1 MMKNKM
7 VNNKKVNDMQQRMKN
22 GVNKVRISVLV
33 ILVCLLFAPLRA
45 QESVRIVP
53 RPVEATAVAG
63 MFRMTPSSVIS
74 VNDERL
80 KPLAE
85 YFSSLFVRP
94 AGFSLKVAVGSEG
107 DVRLALT
114 DNLAAEA
121 YRLHTDG
128 DGVYIEAGGCAGA
141 FYALQTLRLALPAA
155 IESQAPVEGVDWT
168 IPAMDVADSPRFA
181 YRGLMLDV
189 SRYFIPKKD
198 VLQIVD
204 CMAMLKLNKLHL
216 HLTDDNGW
224 RLEIKRYPR
233 LTDVGSWRVNR
244 NGEPFP
250 ARRNPLPGEAASVGG
265 YYTQDDMREI
275 IGYARERQVEIIPEI
290 DMPAHS
296 NAALA
301 AYPELACPVVDKH
314 VGVLPGLGGD
324 HADIIYCAGN
334 EQTFRFLEGV
344 IDEVAELFP
353 SKYIH
358 LGGDEAWKTYWK
370 KCPLCR
376 QRMKDE
382 NLPDEEELQSYF
394 MRRMS
399 RYVQNKGK
407 EVMGWDELTNSTL
420 PEDVVV
426 FGWQGFGN
434 AALKAAAQG
443 HRFVMTPAR
452 LLYLIRYQ
460 GPQWFEPLTYFG
472 NNTLKDVYAYEPV
485 RDDWK
490 PEYEPLL
497 MGVQGSM
504 WTEFCSHPADVTYQV
519 FPRLAAVAEV
529 AWSPKG
535 SKNWPAFVDALDGYL
550 EHLDA
555 KGIQYAR
562 SMYNI
567 QHTVTPV
574 GGKLEVDLMCERPDV
589 EIRYTT
595 DGMEPGTSSDR
606 YEGPLTVDA
615 GTVLKCATFRDGWKM
630 GQTLELRLDWNL
642 ATAKP
647 LLGLPAQAGVLVN
660 GLRGSLKQTD
670 FEWYTGEMSRP
681 LTFTVD
687 LLERRKVTECAL
699 GCITNYGM
707 GCHKP
712 RTLTV
717 EVSDDN
723 RTFVCAGS
731 LHFTDD
737 DIFKEGTFVE
747 DLKVKVGARARYV
760 RFTLE
765 VPGNCPPDHVRP
777 GQPSRIY
784 MDEVIIR

>member
-1 MMKNKM
+1 MGKM
-7 VNNKKVNDMQQRMKN
+7 IFNSRTL
-22 GVNKVRISVLV
+22 VLV
-33 ILVCLLFAPLRA
+33 VWTCLFARGLQA
-45 QESVRIVP
+45 QDPISVRIVP
-53 RPVEATAVAG
+53 RPVEAVAVAG
-63 MFRMTPSSVIS
+63 TFHITSSTVVS
-74 VNDERL
+74 VGDEGL

-85 YFSSLFVRP
+85 YFGSLFVRP
-94 AGFSLKVAVGSEG
+94 AGFSLKVCVGG
-107 DVRLALT
+107 HGNIRLERVDDLS
-114 DNLAAEA
+114 AEA
-121 YRLHTDG
+121 YRLHVDSN
-128 DGVYIEAGGCAGA
+128 GVLIEAGGYAGG

-155 IESQAPVEGVDWT
+155 IESFSPVEGVEWM
-168 IPAMDVADSPRFA
+168 IPAMHVVDSPRFA

-189 SRYFIPKKD
+189 SRYFIPKEN
-198 VLQIVD
+198 VLQIID

-233 LTDVGSWRVNR
+233 LTEVGSRRVNR
-244 NGEPFP
+244 NDVPFP
-250 ARRNPLPGEAASVGG
+250 ARRNPLPGEPASVGG

-275 IGYARERQVEIIPEI
+275 IAYAQARQVEIIPEI

-314 VGVLPGLGGD
+314 IGVLPGLGGD

-334 EQTFRFLEGV
+334 EQTFHFLEGV
-344 IDEVAELFP
+344 IDEVAALFP

-370 KCPLCR
+370 KCPLCQ

-399 RYVQNKGK
+399 RYVQSKGK
-407 EVMGWDELTNSTL
+407 EVMGWDELTNGTL
-420 PEDVVV
+420 PEGAIV

-472 NNTLKDVYAYEPV
+472 NNTLKDIYTYEPV
-485 RDDWK
+485 QKDWK

-504 WTEFCSHPADVTYQV
+504 WTEFCNHPSDVTYQV

-535 SKNWPAFVDALDGYL
+535 SKDWPAFVEALDGYL
-550 EHLDA
+550 AHLEA
-555 KGIQYAR
+555 KGIRYAR

-567 QHTVTPV
+567 QHTVMPA
-574 GGKLEVDLMCERPDV
+574 GGKLKVELVCERPDV

-595 DGMEPGTSSDR
+595 DGMEPGAASER

-615 GTVLKCATFRDGWKM
+615 DAVLKCATFRDGRKM
-630 GQTLELRLDWNL
+630 GKTLELRPGWNL

-647 LLGLPAQAGVLVN
+647 LLGLPPQAGILVN

-670 FEWYTGEMSRP
+670 FEWYTGDTSRP
-681 LTFTVD
+681 LAFTVD
-687 LLERRKVTECAL
+687 LLERREIRECTV

-723 RTFVCAGS
+723 RTFVPAGS
-731 LHFTDD
+731 LSFADSE
-737 DIFKEGTFVE
+737 IFREGTFVE
-747 DLKVKVGARARYV
+747 DLTLEADVKARYV
-760 RFTLE
+760 RFTLD

-784 MDEVIIR
+784 VDEVIIR

>member
-1 MMKNKM
+1 MGKM
-7 VNNKKVNDMQQRMKN
+7 IFNSRML
-22 GVNKVRISVLV
+22 VLV
-33 ILVCLLFAPLRA
+33 VWTCLFASGLQA
-45 QESVRIVP
+45 QDSASVRIVP
-53 RPVEATAVAG
+53 RPVEAVAVAG
-63 MFRMTPSSVIS
+63 TFHITSSTVVS
-74 VNDERL
+74 VGDEGL

-94 AGFSLKVAVGSEG
+94 AGFSLKVCVGG
-107 DVRLALT
+107 QGNIRLERVDDLS
-114 DNLAAEA
+114 AEA
-121 YRLHTDG
+121 YRLHVDSN
-128 DGVYIEAGGCAGA
+128 GVLIEAGGYAGG
-141 FYALQTLRLALPAA
+141 FYALQTLRLILPAA
-155 IESQAPVEGVDWT
+155 IESFSPVEGVDWT
-168 IPAMDVADSPRFA
+168 IPAMHVVDSPRFA

-189 SRYFIPKKD
+189 SRYFIPKEN
-198 VLQIVD
+198 VLQIID

-233 LTDVGSWRVNR
+233 LTEVGSRRVNR
-244 NGEPFP
+244 NGVPFP
-250 ARRNPLPGEAASVGG
+250 DRRNPLPGESTSVGG

-275 IGYARERQVEIIPEI
+275 IAYAQARQVEIIPEI

-301 AYPELACPVVDKH
+301 AYPELACPVVDKYI
-314 VGVLPGLGGD
+314 GVLPGLGGD

-334 EQTFRFLEGV
+334 EQTFHFLEGV
-344 IDEVAELFP
+344 IDEVAALFP

-370 KCPLCR
+370 KCPLCQ

-399 RYVQNKGK
+399 RYVQSKGK
-407 EVMGWDELTNSTL
+407 EVMGWDELTNGTL
-420 PEDVVV
+420 PEGAII

-472 NNTLKDVYAYEPV
+472 NNTLKDVYNYEPIQ
-485 RDDWK
+485 DNWK

-504 WTEFCSHPADVTYQV
+504 WTEFCNHPSDVTYQV
-519 FPRLAAVAEV
+519 FPRLVAVAEV
-529 AWSPKG
+529 AWSPKS
-535 SKNWPAFVDALDGYL
+535 SKDWPTFVEALDGYL
-550 EHLDA
+550 AHLQA
-555 KGIQYAR
+555 KGIQYAH

-574 GGKLEVDLMCERPDV
+574 DGKLKVDLMCERPDV

-595 DGMEPGTSSDR
+595 DGMEPGAESAL
-606 YEGPLTVDA
+606 YERSLILNGDA
-615 GTVLKCATFRDGWKM
+615 VIKCATFCDGKKM
-630 GQTLELRLDWNL
+630 GKTLELPLDWNL

-647 LLGLPAQAGVLVN
+647 LLGLPASANILVN

-670 FEWYTGEMSRP
+670 FEWYTGDMNRP

-687 LLERRKVTECAL
+687 LLKSYELTECAV

-712 RTLTV
+712 RVMKV
-717 EVSDDN
+717 EASDDN
-723 RTFVCAGS
+723 KVFVPVGS
-731 LHFTDD
+731 LSFSDAE
-737 DIFKEGTFVE
+737 IFKEGTFIE
-747 DLKVKVGARARYV
+747 DLKLKVDVKARYV
-760 RFTLE
+760 RFILDG
-765 VPGNCPPDHVRP
+765 PGNCPSDHVRP
-777 GQPSRIY
+777 GQLSRIY
-784 MDEVIIR
+784 VDEVVIR

>member
-1 MMKNKM
+1 ME
-7 VNNKKVNDMQQRMKN
+7 KKKITRRML
-22 GVNKVRISVLV
+22 VLWV
-33 ILVCLLFAPLRA
+33 SACLLTGPLRA
-45 QESVRIVP
+45 QEPAPVRIVP
-53 RPVEATAVAG
+53 RPVETAAVAG
-63 MFRMTPSSVIS
+63 TFRITPSTVVSVG
-74 VNDERL
+74 DEGL

-94 AGFSLKVAVGSEG
+94 AGFPLKVAVGG
-107 DVRLALT
+107 DGDIRLERAA
-114 DNLAAEA
+114 DLAAEA
-121 YRLHTDG
+121 YRLHVDEA
-128 DGVYIEAGGCAGA
+128 GVRIEAGGYAGA
-141 FYALQTLRLALPAA
+141 FYALQTLRLSLPAT
-155 IESQAPVEGVDWT
+155 IESLAPVAGAEWT
-168 IPAMDVADSPRFA
+168 IPAMHVADSPRFA

-189 SRYFIPKKD
+189 ARYFIPKED
-198 VLQIVD
+198 VLRIVD
-204 CMAMLKLNKLHL
+204 CMALLKLNKLHM

-233 LTDVGSWRVNR
+233 LTEVGSWRVNR
-244 NGEPFP
+244 NDVPFP
-250 ARRNPLPGEAASVGG
+250 DRRNPHPGEPASVGG
-265 YYTQDDMREI
+265 YYTQDDMRDI
-275 IGYARERQVEIIPEI
+275 IAYARQRQVEIIPEI
-290 DMPAHS
+290 DIPAHS

-301 AYPELACPVVDKH
+301 AYPDLACPVVDKP

-353 SKYIH
+353 SRYIH
-358 LGGDEAWKTYWK
+358 LGGDEARKTYWK
-370 KCPLCR
+370 KCPLCQ

-399 RYVQNKGK
+399 RYVQDKGK

-472 NNTLKDVYAYEPV
+472 NNTLKDIYAYEPV
-485 RDDWK
+485 QKNWK

-497 MGVQGSM
+497 MGVQGSL
-504 WTEFCSHPADVTYQV
+504 WTEFCNHPSDVTYLL

-535 SKNWPAFVDALDGYL
+535 SKDWPSFVAALDGYL
-550 EHLDA
+550 AHLQA
-555 KGIQYAR
+555 KGILYAR

-567 QHTVTPV
+567 QHAVTPADGALKV
-574 GGKLEVDLMCERPDV
+574 ELTCERPDV

-595 DGMEPGTSSDR
+595 DGMEPGAASDL
-606 YEGPLTVDA
+606 YEGPLTLDGNA
-615 GTVLKCATFRDGWKM
+615 VLKCATFRDGQKT
-630 GQTLELRLDWNL
+630 GRTLELPLEWNL

-647 LLGLPAQAGVLVN
+647 LLGLPPQAGILVN

-687 LLERRKVTECAL
+687 LLERRDVAECAV

-723 RTFVCAGS
+723 RTFVPAGS
-731 LHFTDD
+731 LHFTDT

-747 DLKVKVGARARYV
+747 DLKVKVGSRARYV

-765 VPGNCPPDHVRP
+765 VSGNCPPDHVRP

-784 MDEVIIR
+784 VDEVIVR

>member
-1 MMKNKM
+1 MGKM
-7 VNNKKVNDMQQRMKN
+7 IFNSRTL
-22 GVNKVRISVLV
+22 VLV
-33 ILVCLLFAPLRA
+33 VWTCLFARGLQA
-45 QESVRIVP
+45 QDPISVRIVP
-53 RPVEATAVAG
+53 RPVEAVAVAG
-63 MFRMTPSSVIS
+63 TFHITSSTVVS
-74 VNDERL
+74 VGDEGL

-85 YFSSLFVRP
+85 YFGSLFVRP
-94 AGFSLKVAVGSEG
+94 AGFSLKVCVGG
-107 DVRLALT
+107 HGNIRLERVDDLS
-114 DNLAAEA
+114 AEA
-121 YRLHTDG
+121 YRLHVDSN
-128 DGVYIEAGGCAGA
+128 GVLIEAGGYAGG

-155 IESQAPVEGVDWT
+155 IESFSPVEGVEWM
-168 IPAMDVADSPRFA
+168 IPAMHVVDSPRFA

-189 SRYFIPKKD
+189 SRYFIPKEN
-198 VLQIVD
+198 VLQIID
-204 CMAMLKLNKLHL
+204 CIAMLKLNKLHL

-233 LTDVGSWRVNR
+233 LTEVGSRRVNR
-244 NGEPFP
+244 NDVSFP
-250 ARRNPLPGEAASVGG
+250 ARRNPLPGEPASVGG

-275 IGYARERQVEIIPEI
+275 IAYAQARQVEIIPEI

-314 VGVLPGLGGD
+314 IGVLPGLGGD

-334 EQTFRFLEGV
+334 EQTFHFLEGV
-344 IDEVAELFP
+344 IDEVAALFP

-370 KCPLCR
+370 KCPLCQ

-399 RYVQNKGK
+399 RYVQSKGK
-407 EVMGWDELTNSTL
+407 EVMGWDELTNGTL
-420 PEDVVV
+420 PEGAIV

-472 NNTLKDVYAYEPV
+472 NNTLKDIYTYEPV
-485 RDDWK
+485 QKDWK

-504 WTEFCSHPADVTYQV
+504 WTEFCNHPSDVTYQV

-535 SKNWPAFVDALDGYL
+535 SKDWPAFVEALDGYL
-550 EHLDA
+550 AHLEA
-555 KGIQYAR
+555 KGIRYAR

-567 QHTVTPV
+567 QHTVMPA
-574 GGKLEVDLMCERPDV
+574 GGKLKVELVCERPDV

-595 DGMEPGTSSDR
+595 DGMEPGAASER

-615 GTVLKCATFRDGWKM
+615 DAVLKCATFRDGRKM
-630 GQTLELRLDWNL
+630 GKTLELRPGWNL

-647 LLGLPAQAGVLVN
+647 LLGLPPQAGILVN

-670 FEWYTGEMSRP
+670 FEWYTGDTSRP
-681 LTFTVD
+681 LAFTVD
-687 LLERRKVTECAL
+687 LLERQEIRECTV

-723 RTFVCAGS
+723 RTFVPAGS
-731 LHFTDD
+731 LSFADSE
-737 DIFKEGTFVE
+737 IFREGTFVE
-747 DLKVKVGARARYV
+747 DLTLEADVKARYV
-760 RFTLE
+760 RFTLD

-784 MDEVIIR
+784 VDEVIIR

>member
-1 MMKNKM
+1 MLHNRKTMK
-7 VNNKKVNDMQQRMKN
+7 KKITPQML
-22 GVNKVRISVLV
+22 VLV
-33 ILVCLLFAPLRA
+33 VSACLLAGPLRA
-45 QESVRIVP
+45 QESEPVRIVP
-53 RPVEATAVAG
+53 RPVETAAVAG
-63 MFRMTPSSVIS
+63 TFHITPSVVVSAG
-74 VNDERL
+74 DEGL

-85 YFSSLFVRP
+85 YFSSLFSRP
-94 AGFSLKVAVGSEG
+94 AGFTPKVVVGGGG
-107 DVRLALT
+107 DIRLERA
-114 DNLAAEA
+114 DDLAAEA
-121 YRLHTDG
+121 YRLRVNRDG
-128 DGVYIEAGGCAGA
+128 IRIEAGGYAGG

-155 IESQAPVEGVDWT
+155 IESLAPVEGADWAV
-168 IPAMDVADSPRFA
+168 PAMEVTDSPRFA

-189 SRYFIPKKD
+189 SRYFIPKEN
-198 VLQIVD
+198 VLQIID
-204 CMAMLKLNKLHL
+204 CMAMLKLNKLHF

-233 LTDVGSWRVNR
+233 LTEVGSRRVNHNDR
-244 NGEPFP
+244 AFP
-250 ARRNPLPGEAASVGG
+250 DRRNPLPGEPASVGG

-275 IGYARERQVEIIPEI
+275 IAYAQARQVEVIPEI
-290 DMPAHS
+290 DIPAHS

-301 AYPELACPVVDKH
+301 AYPELACPVVDKQI
-314 VGVLPGLGGD
+314 GVLPGLGGD

-334 EQTFRFLEGV
+334 EQTFHFLEGV

-358 LGGDEAWKTYWK
+358 LGGDEARKTFWK
-370 KCPLCR
+370 KCPLCQ

-382 NLPDEEELQSYF
+382 KLPDEEELQSYF

-399 RYVQNKGK
+399 RYVQEKDK

-420 PEDVVV
+420 PEDVVI

-485 RDDWK
+485 QKDWK

-504 WTEFCSHPADVTYQV
+504 WTEFCNHPSDVTYQV

-535 SKNWPAFVDALDGYL
+535 SKDWPAFVEALDGYL
-550 EHLDA
+550 AHLQA
-555 KGIQYAR
+555 KGIRYAR

-567 QHTVTPV
+567 QHTVTPA
-574 GGKLEVDLMCERPDV
+574 GGKLEVDLVCERPDV

-595 DGMEPGTSSDR
+595 DGMEPGAASDL

-615 GTVLKCATFRDGWKM
+615 DAVVKCATFRDGQKM

-647 LLGLPAQAGVLVN
+647 LLGLPAQAGILVN

-670 FEWYTGEMSRP
+670 FEWYTGDMSRL

-687 LLERRKVTECAL
+687 LLERQLVTECAV

-717 EVSDDN
+717 ETSDDN
-723 RTFVCAGS
+723 RTFVPAGS
-731 LHFTDD
+731 LHFTDA

-747 DLKVKVGARARYV
+747 DLRVKVGTRARYL

-765 VPGNCPPDHVRP
+765 APGNCPPDHVRP

-784 MDEVIIR
+784 VDEVVVR

>member
-1 MMKNKM
+1 MMKKIT
-7 VNNKKVNDMQQRMKN
+7 R
-22 GVNKVRISVLV
+22 RTL
-33 ILVCLLFAPLRA
+33 ILCVSACLLAGLLRA
-45 QESVRIVP
+45 QESAPVRIVP
-53 RPVEATAVAG
+53 RPVETAAVEG
-63 MFRMTPSSVIS
+63 TFRVTPSAVVSVG
-74 VNDERL
+74 DEGL

-85 YFSSLFVRP
+85 YFSSLFSRP
-94 AGFSLKVAVGSEG
+94 AGFALKVVVGGEG
-107 DVRLALT
+107 DIRLERAG
-114 DNLAAEA
+114 DLAAEA
-121 YRLHTDG
+121 YRLRVTPEG
-128 DGVYIEAGGCAGA
+128 IRIEAGGYAGG

-155 IESQAPVEGVDWT
+155 IESLAPVKGVDWVV
-168 IPAMDVADSPRFA
+168 PGMDVTDSPRFA
-181 YRGLMLDV
+181 YRGLMLDAA
-189 SRYFIPKKD
+189 RYFIPKED
-198 VLQIVD
+198 VLRIID
-204 CMAMLKLNKLHL
+204 CMAMLKLNKLHF

-233 LTDVGSWRVNR
+233 LTEVGSRRVNR
-244 NGEPFP
+244 EELPFP
-250 ARRNPLPGEAASVGG
+250 ERRNPLPGEPASVGG
-265 YYTQDDMREI
+265 YYTQDDIREI
-275 IGYARERQVEIIPEI
+275 IAYAQVRQVEVIPEI

-314 VGVLPGLGGD
+314 IGILPGLGGN
-324 HADIIYCAGN
+324 HAEVIYCAGN

-344 IDEVAELFP
+344 IDEVAALFP

-358 LGGDEAWKTYWK
+358 LGGDEARKTYWK
-370 KCPLCR
+370 KCPLCQ

-382 NLPDEEELQSYF
+382 KLPDEEELQSYF

-399 RYVQNKGK
+399 RYVQEKGK

-420 PEDVVV
+420 PEDVIV
-426 FGWQGFGN
+426 FGWQGYGD

-452 LLYLIRYQ
+452 LCYLIRYQ

-472 NNTLKDVYAYEPV
+472 NNMLKDIYTYEPV
-485 RDDWK
+485 QKGWK

-504 WTEFCSHPADVTYQV
+504 WTEFCRHPSDVTYLV

-535 SKNWPAFVDALDGYL
+535 SKDWPAFVGALDGYL
-550 EHLDA
+550 AHLQA
-555 KGIQYAR
+555 KGIRYAR

-567 QHTVTPV
+567 QHTVMPAD
-574 GGKLEVDLMCERPDV
+574 GKLKVDLACERPDV

-595 DGMEPGTSSDR
+595 DGMEPGPGSKR
-606 YEGPLTVDA
+606 YEEPLTVD
-615 GTVLKCATFRDGWKM
+615 GDIVLKCATFRDGRQT
-630 GQTLELRLDWNL
+630 GQTLTLRLDWNL

-647 LLGLPAQAGVLVN
+647 LSGIPAQAGVLVN

-670 FEWYTGEMSRP
+670 FEWYTGDMYRP

-687 LLERRKVTECAL
+687 LLEKRKVTECAL

-712 RTLTV
+712 RALKV

-723 RTFVCAGS
+723 RTFVTAGS
-731 LHFTDD
+731 LHFTDA
-737 DIFKEGTFVE
+737 DIFREGTFVE
-747 DLKVKVGARARYV
+747 DLRVPMGVQARYV

-765 VPGNCPPDHVRP
+765 LPGACPADHVRP
-777 GQPSRIY
+777 GQPSRVY
-784 MDEVIIR
+784 VDEVVIR

>member
-1 MMKNKM
+1 MGKM
-7 VNNKKVNDMQQRMKN
+7 IFNSRML
-22 GVNKVRISVLV
+22 VLV
-33 ILVCLLFAPLRA
+33 VWTCLFASGLQA
-45 QESVRIVP
+45 QDSASVRIVP
-53 RPVEATAVAG
+53 RPVEAVAVAG
-63 MFRMTPSSVIS
+63 TFHITSSTVVS
-74 VNDERL
+74 VGDEGL

-85 YFSSLFVRP
+85 YFGSLFVRP
-94 AGFSLKVAVGSEG
+94 AGFSLKVCVGG
-107 DVRLALT
+107 HGNIRLERVDDLS
-114 DNLAAEA
+114 AEA
-121 YRLHTDG
+121 YRLHVDSN
-128 DGVYIEAGGCAGA
+128 GVLIEAGGYAGG

-155 IESQAPVEGVDWT
+155 IESFSPVEGVEWM
-168 IPAMDVADSPRFA
+168 IPAMHVVDSPRFA

-189 SRYFIPKKD
+189 SRYFIPKEN
-198 VLQIVD
+198 VLQIID

-233 LTDVGSWRVNR
+233 LTEVGSRRVNR
-244 NGEPFP
+244 NDVPFP
-250 ARRNPLPGEAASVGG
+250 ARRNPLPGEPASVGG

-275 IGYARERQVEIIPEI
+275 IAYAQARQVEIIPEI

-314 VGVLPGLGGD
+314 IGVLPGLGGD

-334 EQTFRFLEGV
+334 EQTFHFLEGV
-344 IDEVAELFP
+344 IDEVAALFP

-370 KCPLCR
+370 KCPLCQ

-399 RYVQNKGK
+399 RYVQSKGK
-407 EVMGWDELTNSTL
+407 EVMGWDELTNGTL
-420 PEDVVV
+420 PEGAIV

-472 NNTLKDVYAYEPV
+472 NNTLKDIYTYEPV
-485 RDDWK
+485 QKDWK

-504 WTEFCSHPADVTYQV
+504 WTEFCNHPSDVTYQV

-535 SKNWPAFVDALDGYL
+535 SKDWPAFVEALDGYL
-550 EHLDA
+550 AHLEA
-555 KGIQYAR
+555 KGIRYAR

-567 QHTVTPV
+567 QHTVMPA
-574 GGKLEVDLMCERPDV
+574 GGKLKVELVCERPDV

-595 DGMEPGTSSDR
+595 DGMEPGAASER

-615 GTVLKCATFRDGWKM
+615 DAVLKCATFRDGRKM
-630 GQTLELRLDWNL
+630 GKTLELRPGWNL

-647 LLGLPAQAGVLVN
+647 LLGLPPQAGILVN

-670 FEWYTGEMSRP
+670 FEWYTGDTSRP
-681 LTFTVD
+681 LAFTVD
-687 LLERRKVTECAL
+687 LLERREIRECTV

-723 RTFVCAGS
+723 RTFVPAGS
-731 LHFTDD
+731 LSFADSE
-737 DIFKEGTFVE
+737 IFREGTFVE
-747 DLKVKVGARARYV
+747 DLTLEADVKARYV
-760 RFTLE
+760 RFTLD

-784 MDEVIIR
+784 VDEVIIR

>member
-1 MMKNKM
+1 MGKM
-7 VNNKKVNDMQQRMKN
+7 IFNSRTL
-22 GVNKVRISVLV
+22 VLV
-33 ILVCLLFAPLRA
+33 VWTCLFARGLQA
-45 QESVRIVP
+45 QDPISVRIVP
-53 RPVEATAVAG
+53 RPVEAVAVAG
-63 MFRMTPSSVIS
+63 TFHITSSTVVS
-74 VNDERL
+74 VGDEGL

-85 YFSSLFVRP
+85 YFGSLFVRP
-94 AGFSLKVAVGSEG
+94 AGFSLKVCVGG
-107 DVRLALT
+107 HGNIRLERVDDLS
-114 DNLAAEA
+114 AEA
-121 YRLHTDG
+121 YRLHVDSN
-128 DGVYIEAGGCAGA
+128 GVLIEAGGYAGA
-141 FYALQTLRLALPAA
+141 FYALQTLRLALPAT
-155 IESQAPVEGVDWT
+155 IESLAPVAGAEWT
-168 IPAMDVADSPRFA
+168 IPAMHVADSPRFA

-189 SRYFIPKKD
+189 ARYFIPKED
-198 VLQIVD
+198 VLRIVD
-204 CMAMLKLNKLHL
+204 CMALLKLNKLHM

-233 LTDVGSWRVNR
+233 LTEVGSWRVNR
-244 NGEPFP
+244 NDVPFP
-250 ARRNPLPGEAASVGG
+250 DRRNPLPGEPASVGG

-275 IGYARERQVEIIPEI
+275 IAYAQARQVEIIPEI

-314 VGVLPGLGGD
+314 IGVLPGLGGD

-334 EQTFRFLEGV
+334 EQTFHFLEGV
-344 IDEVAELFP
+344 IDEVAALFP

-370 KCPLCR
+370 KCPLCQ

-399 RYVQNKGK
+399 RYVQDKGK
-407 EVMGWDELTNSTL
+407 EVMGWDELTNGTL
-420 PEDVVV
+420 PEGAIV

-472 NNTLKDVYAYEPV
+472 NNTLKDIYTYEPV
-485 RDDWK
+485 QKDWK

-504 WTEFCSHPADVTYQV
+504 WTEFCNHPSDVTYQV

-535 SKNWPAFVDALDGYL
+535 SKDWPAFVEALDGYL
-550 EHLDA
+550 AHLQA
-555 KGIQYAR
+555 KGILYAR

-567 QHTVTPV
+567 QHAVTPA
-574 GGKLEVDLMCERPDV
+574 GGKLKVELVCERPDV

-595 DGMEPGTSSDR
+595 DGMEPGAASER

-615 GTVLKCATFRDGWKM
+615 DAVLKCATFRDGRKM
-630 GQTLELRLDWNL
+630 GKTLELRPGWNL

-647 LLGLPAQAGVLVN
+647 LLGLPPQAGILVN

-670 FEWYTGEMSRP
+670 FEWYTGDTSRP
-681 LTFTVD
+681 LAFTVD
-687 LLERRKVTECAL
+687 LLERREIRECTV

-723 RTFVCAGS
+723 RTFVPAGS
-731 LHFTDD
+731 LSFADSE
-737 DIFKEGTFVE
+737 IFREGTFVE
-747 DLKVKVGARARYV
+747 DLTLEADVKARYV
-760 RFTLE
+760 RFTLD

-784 MDEVIIR
+784 VDEVIVR

>member
-1 MMKNKM
+1 MGKM
-7 VNNKKVNDMQQRMKN
+7 IFNSRML
-22 GVNKVRISVLV
+22 VLV
-33 ILVCLLFAPLRA
+33 VWTCLFASGLQA
-45 QESVRIVP
+45 QDSASVRIVP
-53 RPVEATAVAG
+53 RPVEAVAVAG
-63 MFRMTPSSVIS
+63 TFHITSSTVVS
-74 VNDERL
+74 VGDEGL

-94 AGFSLKVAVGSEG
+94 AGFSLKVCVGG
-107 DVRLALT
+107 QGNIRLERVDDLS
-114 DNLAAEA
+114 AEA
-121 YRLHTDG
+121 YRLHVDSN
-128 DGVYIEAGGCAGA
+128 GVLIEAGGYAGG

-155 IESQAPVEGVDWT
+155 IESFSPVEGVEWM
-168 IPAMDVADSPRFA
+168 IPAMHVVDSPRFA

-189 SRYFIPKKD
+189 SRYFIPKEN
-198 VLQIVD
+198 VLQIID

-233 LTDVGSWRVNR
+233 LTEVGSRRVNR
-244 NGEPFP
+244 NDVPFP
-250 ARRNPLPGEAASVGG
+250 ARRNPLPGEPASVGG

-275 IGYARERQVEIIPEI
+275 IAYAQARQVEIIPEI

-314 VGVLPGLGGD
+314 IGVLPGLGGD

-334 EQTFRFLEGV
+334 EQTFHFLEGV
-344 IDEVAELFP
+344 IDEVAALFP

-370 KCPLCR
+370 KCPLCQ

-399 RYVQNKGK
+399 RYVQSKGK

-420 PEDVVV
+420 PDDVII

-472 NNTLKDVYAYEPV
+472 NNTLKNVYDYEPV
-485 RDDWK
+485 QADWK

-504 WTEFCSHPADVTYQV
+504 WTEFCNHPSDVTYQV

-535 SKNWPAFVDALDGYL
+535 SKDWPAFVEALDGYL
-550 EHLDA
+550 AHLEA
-555 KGIQYAR
+555 KGIRYAR

-567 QHTVTPV
+567 QHTVMPA
-574 GGKLEVDLMCERPDV
+574 GGKLKVELVCERPDV

-595 DGMEPGTSSDR
+595 DGMEPGAASER

-615 GTVLKCATFRDGWKM
+615 DAVLKCATFRDGRKM
-630 GQTLELRLDWNL
+630 GKTLELRPGWNL

-647 LLGLPAQAGVLVN
+647 LLGLPPQAGILVN

-670 FEWYTGEMSRP
+670 FEWYTGDTSRP
-681 LTFTVD
+681 LAFTVD
-687 LLERRKVTECAL
+687 LLERREIRECTV

-723 RTFVCAGS
+723 RTFVPAGS
-731 LHFTDD
+731 LSFADSE
-737 DIFKEGTFVE
+737 IFREGTFVE
-747 DLKVKVGARARYV
+747 DLTLEADVKARYV
-760 RFTLE
+760 RFTLD

-784 MDEVIIR
+784 VDEVIIR

>member
-1 MMKNKM
+1 MGKM
-7 VNNKKVNDMQQRMKN
+7 IFNSRTL
-22 GVNKVRISVLV
+22 VLV
-33 ILVCLLFAPLRA
+33 VWTCLFARGLQA
-45 QESVRIVP
+45 QDPISVRIVP
-53 RPVEATAVAG
+53 RPVEAVAVAG
-63 MFRMTPSSVIS
+63 TFHITSSTVVS
-74 VNDERL
+74 VGDEGL

-85 YFSSLFVRP
+85 YFGSLFVRP
-94 AGFSLKVAVGSEG
+94 AGFSLKVCVGG
-107 DVRLALT
+107 HGNIRLERVDDLS
-114 DNLAAEA
+114 AEA
-121 YRLHTDG
+121 YRLHVDSN
-128 DGVYIEAGGCAGA
+128 GVLIEAGGYAGG

-155 IESQAPVEGVDWT
+155 IESFSPVEGVEWM
-168 IPAMDVADSPRFA
+168 IPAMHVVDSPRFA

-189 SRYFIPKKD
+189 SRYFIPKEN
-198 VLQIVD
+198 VLQIID

-233 LTDVGSWRVNR
+233 LTEVGSRRVNR
-244 NGEPFP
+244 NDVPFP
-250 ARRNPLPGEAASVGG
+250 ARRNPLPGEPASVGG

-275 IGYARERQVEIIPEI
+275 IAYAQARQVEIIPEI

-301 AYPELACPVVDKH
+301 AYPELACPVVDKL
-314 VGVLPGLGGD
+314 VGVLLGLGGD

-358 LGGDEAWKTYWK
+358 LGGDEARKTYWK
-370 KCPLCR
+370 KCPLCQ

-399 RYVQNKGK
+399 RYVQDKGK

-452 LLYLIRYQ
+452 LMYLIRYQ

-472 NNTLKDVYAYEPV
+472 NNTLKDIYAYEPV
-485 RDDWK
+485 QKNWK

-497 MGVQGSM
+497 MGVQGSL
-504 WTEFCSHPADVTYQV
+504 WTEFCNHPSDVTYLI

-535 SKNWPAFVDALDGYL
+535 SKDWPSFVAALDGYL
-550 EHLDA
+550 AHLQA
-555 KGIQYAR
+555 KGILYAR

-567 QHTVTPV
+567 QHAVTPA
-574 GGKLEVDLMCERPDV
+574 GGALKVELTCERPDV

-595 DGMEPGTSSDR
+595 DGMEPGAASER

-615 GTVLKCATFRDGWKM
+615 DAVLKCATFRDGRKM
-630 GQTLELRLDWNL
+630 GQTLELRPGWNL

-647 LLGLPAQAGVLVN
+647 LLGLPPQAGILVN

-670 FEWYTGEMSRP
+670 FEWYTGDTSRP
-681 LTFTVD
+681 LAFTVD
-687 LLERRKVTECAL
+687 LLERREIRECTV

-723 RTFVCAGS
+723 RTFVPAGS
-731 LHFTDD
+731 LHFTDA

-747 DLKVKVGARARYV
+747 DLKVKVGTRARYV

-784 MDEVIIR
+784 VDEVIVR

>member
-1 MMKNKM
+1 MGKM
-7 VNNKKVNDMQQRMKN
+7 IFNSRTL
-22 GVNKVRISVLV
+22 VLV
-33 ILVCLLFAPLRA
+33 VWTCLFARGLQA
-45 QESVRIVP
+45 QDPISVRIVP
-53 RPVEATAVAG
+53 RPVEAVAVAG
-63 MFRMTPSSVIS
+63 TFHITSSTVVS
-74 VNDERL
+74 VGDEGL

-85 YFSSLFVRP
+85 YFGSLFVRP
-94 AGFSLKVAVGSEG
+94 AGFSLKVCVGG
-107 DVRLALT
+107 HGNIRLERVDDLS
-114 DNLAAEA
+114 AEA
-121 YRLHTDG
+121 YRLHVDSN
-128 DGVYIEAGGCAGA
+128 GVLIEAGGYAGG

-155 IESQAPVEGVDWT
+155 IESFSPVEGVEWM
-168 IPAMDVADSPRFA
+168 IPAMHVVDSPRFA

-189 SRYFIPKKD
+189 SRYFIPKEN
-198 VLQIVD
+198 VLQIID

-233 LTDVGSWRVNR
+233 LTEVGSRRVNR
-244 NGEPFP
+244 NDVPFP
-250 ARRNPLPGEAASVGG
+250 ARRNPLPGEPASVGG

-275 IGYARERQVEIIPEI
+275 IAYAQARQVEIIPEI

-301 AYPELACPVVDKH
+301 AYPELACPVVDKYI
-314 VGVLPGLGGD
+314 GVLPGLGGD

-334 EQTFRFLEGV
+334 EQTFHFLEGV
-344 IDEVAELFP
+344 IDEVAALFP

-370 KCPLCR
+370 KCPLCQ

-399 RYVQNKGK
+399 RYVQDKGK
-407 EVMGWDELTNSTL
+407 EVMGWDELTNGTL
-420 PEDVVV
+420 PEGAIV

-472 NNTLKDVYAYEPV
+472 NNTLKDIYTYEPV
-485 RDDWK
+485 QKDWK

-504 WTEFCSHPADVTYQV
+504 WTEFCNHPSDVTYQV

-535 SKNWPAFVDALDGYL
+535 SKDWPAFVEALDGYL
-550 EHLDA
+550 AHLEA
-555 KGIQYAR
+555 KGIRYAR

-567 QHTVTPV
+567 QHTVMPA
-574 GGKLEVDLMCERPDV
+574 GGKLKVELVCERPDV

-595 DGMEPGTSSDR
+595 DGMEPGAASER

-615 GTVLKCATFRDGWKM
+615 DAVLKCATFRDGRKM
-630 GQTLELRLDWNL
+630 GKTLELRPGWNL

-647 LLGLPAQAGVLVN
+647 LLGLPPQAGILVN

-670 FEWYTGEMSRP
+670 FEWYTGDTSRP
-681 LTFTVD
+681 LAFTVD
-687 LLERRKVTECAL
+687 LLERREIRECTV

-723 RTFVCAGS
+723 RTFVPAGS
-731 LHFTDD
+731 LSFADSE
-737 DIFKEGTFVE
+737 IFREGTFVE
-747 DLKVKVGARARYV
+747 DLTLEADVKARYV
-760 RFTLE
+760 RFTLD

-784 MDEVIIR
+784 VDEVIIR

>member
-1 MMKNKM
+1 MIFNS
-7 VNNKKVNDMQQRMKN
+7 RTL
-22 GVNKVRISVLV
+22 VLV
-33 ILVCLLFAPLRA
+33 VWTCLFARGLQA
-45 QESVRIVP
+45 QDPISVRIVP
-53 RPVEATAVAG
+53 RPVEAVAVAG
-63 MFRMTPSSVIS
+63 TFHITSSTVVS
-74 VNDERL
+74 VGDEGL

-85 YFSSLFVRP
+85 YFGSLFVRP
-94 AGFSLKVAVGSEG
+94 AGFSLKVCVGG
-107 DVRLALT
+107 HGNIRLERVDDLS
-114 DNLAAEA
+114 AEA
-121 YRLHTDG
+121 YRLHVDSN
-128 DGVYIEAGGCAGA
+128 GVLIEAGGYAGG

-155 IESQAPVEGVDWT
+155 IESFSPVEGVEWM
-168 IPAMDVADSPRFA
+168 IPAMHVVDSPRFA

-189 SRYFIPKKD
+189 SRYFIPKEN
-198 VLQIVD
+198 VLQVID

-233 LTDVGSWRVNR
+233 LTEVGSRRVNR
-244 NGEPFP
+244 NDVPFP
-250 ARRNPLPGEAASVGG
+250 ARRNPLPGEPASVGG

-275 IGYARERQVEIIPEI
+275 IAYAQARQVEIIPEI

-314 VGVLPGLGGD
+314 IGVLPGLGGD

-334 EQTFRFLEGV
+334 EQTFHFLEGV
-344 IDEVAELFP
+344 IDEVAALFP

-370 KCPLCR
+370 KCPLCQ

-399 RYVQNKGK
+399 RYVQDKGK
-407 EVMGWDELTNSTL
+407 EVMGWDELTNGTL
-420 PEDVVV
+420 PEGAIV

-472 NNTLKDVYAYEPV
+472 NNTLKDIYTYEPV
-485 RDDWK
+485 QKDWK

-504 WTEFCSHPADVTYQV
+504 WTEFCNHPSDVTYQV

-535 SKNWPAFVDALDGYL
+535 SKDWPAFVEALDGYL
-550 EHLDA
+550 AHLQA
-555 KGIQYAR
+555 KGILYAR

-567 QHTVTPV
+567 QHAVTPA
-574 GGKLEVDLMCERPDV
+574 GGKLKVELVCERPDV

-595 DGMEPGTSSDR
+595 DGMEPGAASER

-615 GTVLKCATFRDGWKM
+615 DAVLKCATFRDGRKM
-630 GQTLELRLDWNL
+630 GKTLELRPGWNL

-647 LLGLPAQAGVLVN
+647 LLGLPPQAGILVN

-670 FEWYTGEMSRP
+670 FEWYTGDTSRP
-681 LTFTVD
+681 LAFTVD
-687 LLERRKVTECAL
+687 LLERREIRECTV

-723 RTFVCAGS
+723 RTFVPAGS
-731 LHFTDD
+731 LSFADSE
-737 DIFKEGTFVE
+737 IFREGTFVE
-747 DLKVKVGARARYV
+747 DLTLEADVKARYV
-760 RFTLE
+760 RFTLD

-784 MDEVIIR
+784 VDEVIVR

>member
-1 MMKNKM
+1 MGKM
-7 VNNKKVNDMQQRMKN
+7 IFNSRTL
-22 GVNKVRISVLV
+22 VLV
-33 ILVCLLFAPLRA
+33 VWTCLFARGLQA
-45 QESVRIVP
+45 QDPISVRIVP
-53 RPVEATAVAG
+53 RPVEAVAVAG
-63 MFRMTPSSVIS
+63 TFHITSSTVVS
-74 VNDERL
+74 VGDEGL

-85 YFSSLFVRP
+85 YFGSLFVRP
-94 AGFSLKVAVGSEG
+94 AGFSLKVCVGG
-107 DVRLALT
+107 HGNIRLERVDDLS
-114 DNLAAEA
+114 AEA
-121 YRLHTDG
+121 YRLHVDSN
-128 DGVYIEAGGCAGA
+128 GVLIEAGGYAGG

-155 IESQAPVEGVDWT
+155 IESFSPVEGVEWM
-168 IPAMDVADSPRFA
+168 IPAMHVVDSPRFA

-189 SRYFIPKKD
+189 SRYFIPKEN
-198 VLQIVD
+198 VLQIID

-233 LTDVGSWRVNR
+233 LTEVGSRRVNR
-244 NGEPFP
+244 NDVPFP
-250 ARRNPLPGEAASVGG
+250 ARRNPLPGEPASVGG

-275 IGYARERQVEIIPEI
+275 IAYAQARQVEIIPEI

-314 VGVLPGLGGD
+314 IGVLPGLG
-324 HADIIYCAGN
+324 
-334 EQTFRFLEGV
+334 
-344 IDEVAELFP
+344 
-353 SKYIH
+353 IH

-370 KCPLCR
+370 KCPLCQ

-399 RYVQNKGK
+399 RYVQSKGK
-407 EVMGWDELTNSTL
+407 EVMGWDELTNGTL
-420 PEDVVV
+420 PEGAIV

-472 NNTLKDVYAYEPV
+472 NNTLKDIYTYEPV
-485 RDDWK
+485 QKDWK

-504 WTEFCSHPADVTYQV
+504 WTEFCNHPSDVTYQV

-535 SKNWPAFVDALDGYL
+535 SKDWPAFVEALDGYL
-550 EHLDA
+550 AHLEA
-555 KGIQYAR
+555 KGIRYAR

-567 QHTVTPV
+567 QHTVMPA
-574 GGKLEVDLMCERPDV
+574 GGKLKVELVCERPDV

-595 DGMEPGTSSDR
+595 DGMEPGAASER

-615 GTVLKCATFRDGWKM
+615 DAVLKCATFRDGRKM
-630 GQTLELRLDWNL
+630 GKTLELRPGWNL

-647 LLGLPAQAGVLVN
+647 LLGLPPQAGILVN

-670 FEWYTGEMSRP
+670 FEWYTGDTSRP
-681 LTFTVD
+681 LAFTVD
-687 LLERRKVTECAL
+687 LLERQEIRECTV

-723 RTFVCAGS
+723 RTFVPAGS
-731 LHFTDD
+731 LSFADSE
-737 DIFKEGTFVE
+737 IFREGTFVE
-747 DLKVKVGARARYV
+747 DLTLEADVKARYV
-760 RFTLE
+760 RFTLD

-784 MDEVIIR
+784 VDEVIIR

>member
-1 MMKNKM
+1 MGKM
-7 VNNKKVNDMQQRMKN
+7 IFNSRTL
-22 GVNKVRISVLV
+22 VLV
-33 ILVCLLFAPLRA
+33 VWTCLFARGLQA
-45 QESVRIVP
+45 QDPISVRIVP
-53 RPVEATAVAG
+53 RPVEAVAVAG
-63 MFRMTPSSVIS
+63 TFHITSSTVVS
-74 VNDERL
+74 VGDEGL

-85 YFSSLFVRP
+85 YFGSLFVRP
-94 AGFSLKVAVGSEG
+94 AGFSLKVCVGG
-107 DVRLALT
+107 HGNIRLERVDDLS
-114 DNLAAEA
+114 AEA
-121 YRLHTDG
+121 YRLHVDSN
-128 DGVYIEAGGCAGA
+128 GVLIEAGGYAGG

-155 IESQAPVEGVDWT
+155 IESFSPVEGVEWM
-168 IPAMDVADSPRFA
+168 IPAMHVVDSPRFA

-189 SRYFIPKKD
+189 SRYFIPKEN
-198 VLQIVD
+198 VLQIID

-233 LTDVGSWRVNR
+233 LTEVGSRRVNR
-244 NGEPFP
+244 NDVPFP
-250 ARRNPLPGEAASVGG
+250 ARRNPLPGEPASVGG

-275 IGYARERQVEIIPEI
+275 IAYAQARQVEIIPEI

-314 VGVLPGLGGD
+314 IGVLPGLGGD

-334 EQTFRFLEGV
+334 EQTSHFLEGV
-344 IDEVAELFP
+344 IDEVAALFP

-370 KCPLCR
+370 KCPLCQ

-399 RYVQNKGK
+399 RYVQSKGK
-407 EVMGWDELTNSTL
+407 EVMGWDELTNGTL
-420 PEDVVV
+420 PEGAIV

-472 NNTLKDVYAYEPV
+472 NNTLKDIYTYEPV
-485 RDDWK
+485 QKDWK

-504 WTEFCSHPADVTYQV
+504 WTEFCNHPSDVTYQV

-535 SKNWPAFVDALDGYL
+535 SKDWPAFVEALDGYL
-550 EHLDA
+550 AHLEA
-555 KGIQYAR
+555 KGIRYAR

-567 QHTVTPV
+567 QHTVMPA
-574 GGKLEVDLMCERPDV
+574 GGKLKVELVCERPDV

-595 DGMEPGTSSDR
+595 DGMEPGAASER

-615 GTVLKCATFRDGWKM
+615 DAVLKCATFRDGRKM
-630 GQTLELRLDWNL
+630 GKTLELRPGWNL

-647 LLGLPAQAGVLVN
+647 LLGLPPQAGILVN

-670 FEWYTGEMSRP
+670 FEWYTGDTSRP
-681 LTFTVD
+681 LAFTVD
-687 LLERRKVTECAL
+687 LLERQEIRECTV

-723 RTFVCAGS
+723 RTFVPAGS
-731 LHFTDD
+731 LSFADSE
-737 DIFKEGTFVE
+737 IFREGTFVE
-747 DLKVKVGARARYV
+747 DLTLEADVKARYV
-760 RFTLE
+760 RFTLD

-784 MDEVIIR
+784 VDEVIIR

>member
-1 MMKNKM
+1 MIFNS
-7 VNNKKVNDMQQRMKN
+7 RTL
-22 GVNKVRISVLV
+22 VLV
-33 ILVCLLFAPLRA
+33 VWTCLFARGLQA
-45 QESVRIVP
+45 QDPISVRIVP
-53 RPVEATAVAG
+53 RPVEAVAVAG
-63 MFRMTPSSVIS
+63 TFHITSSTVVS
-74 VNDERL
+74 VGDEGL

-85 YFSSLFVRP
+85 YFGSLFVRP
-94 AGFSLKVAVGSEG
+94 AGFSLKVCVGG
-107 DVRLALT
+107 HGNIRLERVDDLS
-114 DNLAAEA
+114 AEA
-121 YRLHTDG
+121 YRLHVDSN
-128 DGVYIEAGGCAGA
+128 GVLIEAGGYAGG

-155 IESQAPVEGVDWT
+155 IESFSPVEGVEWM
-168 IPAMDVADSPRFA
+168 IPAMHVVDSPRFA

-189 SRYFIPKKD
+189 SRYFIPKEN
-198 VLQIVD
+198 VLQIID
-204 CMAMLKLNKLHL
+204 CIAMLKLNKLHL

-233 LTDVGSWRVNR
+233 LTEVGSRRVNR
-244 NGEPFP
+244 NDVSFP
-250 ARRNPLPGEAASVGG
+250 ARRNPLPGEPASVGG

-275 IGYARERQVEIIPEI
+275 IAYAQARQVEIIPEI

-314 VGVLPGLGGD
+314 IGVLPGLGGD

-334 EQTFRFLEGV
+334 EQTFHFLEGV
-344 IDEVAELFP
+344 IDEVAALFP

-370 KCPLCR
+370 KCPLCQ

-399 RYVQNKGK
+399 RYVQSKGK
-407 EVMGWDELTNSTL
+407 EVMGWDELTNGTL
-420 PEDVVV
+420 PEGAIV

-472 NNTLKDVYAYEPV
+472 NNTLKDIYTYEPV
-485 RDDWK
+485 QKDWK

-504 WTEFCSHPADVTYQV
+504 WTEFCNHPSDVTYQV

-535 SKNWPAFVDALDGYL
+535 SKDWPAFVEALDGYL
-550 EHLDA
+550 AHLEA
-555 KGIQYAR
+555 KGIRYAR

-567 QHTVTPV
+567 QHTVMPA
-574 GGKLEVDLMCERPDV
+574 GGKLKVELVCERPDV

-595 DGMEPGTSSDR
+595 DGMEPGAASER

-615 GTVLKCATFRDGWKM
+615 DAVLKCATFRDGRKM
-630 GQTLELRLDWNL
+630 GKTLELRPGWNL

-647 LLGLPAQAGVLVN
+647 LLGLPPQAGILVN

-670 FEWYTGEMSRP
+670 FEWYTGDTSRP
-681 LTFTVD
+681 LAFTVD
-687 LLERRKVTECAL
+687 LLERQEIRECTV

-723 RTFVCAGS
+723 RTFVPAGS
-731 LHFTDD
+731 LSFADSE
-737 DIFKEGTFVE
+737 IFREGTFVE
-747 DLKVKVGARARYV
+747 DLTLEADVKARYV
-760 RFTLE
+760 RFTLD

-784 MDEVIIR
+784 VDEVIIR